1 MYESDLKPYPPGV
14 NQIELKRSWYE
25 LFVDEYGRVTIK
37 TLEGEV
43 VMSSLTYYSSYEGV
57 NNDWGLDN
65 ISVKLSSDS
74 TISIMGE
81 GPMGVLVKILLTA
94 HNNIPN
100 IDVNIK
106 THYSKNTIVRREA
119 LVATF
124 DVKVSEVYRKN
135 RQVDV
140 ESFDSEYWLQ
150 RQGVR
155 FGSGYR
161 SALIYHTPFVSS
173 LQLDTKKICF
183 L

>member
-1 MYESDLKPYPPGV
+1 
-14 NQIELKRSWYE
+14 
-25 LFVDEYGRVTIK
+25 
-37 TLEGEV
+37 
-43 VMSSLTYYSSYEGV
+43 
-57 NNDWGLDN
+57 
-65 ISVKLSSDS
+65 
-74 TISIMGE
+74 
-81 GPMGVLVKILLTA
+81 MGVLVKILLTA